1 MLDII
6 IVVVLVTVVALAAK
20 LLAARL
26 EREYSYRQR
35 MLRSLH
41 NFAVAC
47 GGECVTHTIPF
58 MCPHNRGR
66 VVVRV
71 VGQDT
76 LEIDGVLW
84 EIKSGIEET
93 V

>member
-20 LLAARL
+20 LLAL
-26 EREYSYRQR
+26 KLQKEYSYRQK
-35 MLRSLH
+35 MLRSLYD
-41 NFAVAC
+41 FTVAC

-58 MCPHNRGR
+58 MCPTNRGR

-71 VGQDT
+71 VSQDT

-84 EIKSGIEET
+84 QIKSGIEET
-93 V
+93 I

>member
-41 NFAVAC
+41 DFTVAC

-58 MCPHNRGR
+58 MCPNNRGR

-71 VGQDT
+71 VSPDT

-93 V
+93 I